1 MNSAHK
7 KSRTP
12 RRSTGVLLLVGALA
26 GVTVGGGVGVI
37 AAIVAR
43 HDAGGVAEASYA
55 LVVADAD
62 TTFVRPVR
70 AF

>member
-1 MNSAHK
+1 
-7 KSRTP
+7 
-12 RRSTGVLLLVGALA
+12 VLLLAGALA

>member
-1 MNSAHK
+1 M
-7 KSRTP
+7 
-12 RRSTGVLLLVGALA
+12 LLLAGALA